1 MITTLGTALAT
12 GERGLQ
18 QRRTTTQPRP
28 LHPVL
33 PETRSPMRTPHTLVL
48 LLCAAPLNAQT
59 YDWAWAWGAGG
70 SGNDGGLVYTSPGGA
85 VHLLGTYA
93 GTITSNGVT
102 MTSSGSNDIFVQRL
116 EPTDG
121 SVIWTAEAHH
131 AGNLAIHSAA
141 MRSTGELVVS
151 GTISHGGTA
160 AQFGIFQVTGQAFGL
175 QAFVAG
181 ISPTGQWTWV
191 SGVNDPVSTEGW
203 LVRVDSND
211 NILLS
216 CKRGTGVGVYRFTGA
231 GVPGWAATATST
243 GNSVDAYAMDVLP
256 SGDLVLTGRFYGTT
270 TFGGQSLTVGNQY
283 YDVFVARLSASGTWL
298 WAIQG
303 GGIHWDKGF
312 GVCATAN
319 GDVFVAGTFR
329 NTGTFGQHQVVAG
342 GANDVF
348 VARVSGAG
356 QWLWVVAQGISA
368 YMEVYAMA
376 MDPLGEQ
383 FAITGT
389 YGIVPAV
396 IGGITLPTPQLNDM
410 YVAAFD
416 TTGQA
421 IGALGF
427 GTTASDQALS
437 VGYGANSELYLA
449 GYYGAVAQWG
459 SVSMPA
465 TQGYD
470 LWVGRLS
477 TDLTTATPL
486 VQGGDPMRV
495 YATDQGLR
503 VENPQALRGQLQL
516 VDGMGRMVAHQ
527 PLSGAPVQELGLPR
541 LAPALYTWRVRA
553 TDGTVRTG
561 KVMVP

>member
-1 MITTLGTALAT
+1 
-12 GERGLQ
+12 
-18 QRRTTTQPRP
+18 
-28 LHPVL
+28 
-33 PETRSPMRTPHTLVL
+33 MRTPYTLVL
-48 LLCAAPLNAQT
+48 SLFAVALHAQS

-70 SGNDGGLVYTSPGGA
+70 TGNDIGLVYTSPTGA
-85 VHLLGTYA
+85 VHLLGAYA

-102 MTSSGSNDIFVQRL
+102 MTSRGSNDIYVQRL
-116 EPTDG
+116 DPTDG

-151 GTISHGGTA
+151 GTIAHGGPA
-160 AQFGIFQVTGQAFGL
+160 AQFGDHEVPGQPFGQ

-181 ISPTGQWTWV
+181 ISPTGQWNWV
-191 SGVNDPVSTEGW
+191 SGVNDPASTEGW
-203 LVRVDSND
+203 LVRVDAND
-211 NILLS
+211 NILLG
-216 CKRGTGVGVYRFTGA
+216 CKWGADVSVYRFTGA
-231 GVPGWAATATST
+231 GVQGWTATATSS
-243 GNSVDAYAMDVLP
+243 GSSVDGYAMDVLP

-270 TFGGQSLTVGNQY
+270 TFGSLSLTVGNQY
-283 YDVFVARLSASGTWL
+283 YDVFVARLSATGTWQ

-303 GGIHWDKGF
+303 GGSHWDKGF
-312 GVCATAN
+312 GVCATAT

-329 NTGTFGQHQVVAG
+329 NTGTFGPHQVTAG

-356 QWLWVVAQGISA
+356 QWLWVVPQGISA

-376 MDPLGEQ
+376 MDPLGDQ

-396 IGGITLPTPQLNDM
+396 IGGITLPAPQSNDM

-421 IGALGF
+421 IAAMGF
-427 GTTASDQALS
+427 GTSASDQSLS

-449 GYYGAVAQWG
+449 GYYGAGAEWG

-470 LWVGRLS
+470 LWVGRLT
-477 TDLTTATPL
+477 TDFTTATPA
-486 VQGGDPMRV
+486 VQVADPLRV
-495 YATDQGLR
+495 HATGQGLR
-503 VENPQALRGQLQL
+503 AENPQALRGQLVLFDAGGRVITQQL
-516 VDGMGRMVAHQ
+516 
-527 PLSGAPVQELGLPR
+527 LNGAPVQELGLPR
-541 LAPALYTWRVRA
+541 LAPALYTWSARA
-553 TDGTVRTG
+553 TDGTVRSG